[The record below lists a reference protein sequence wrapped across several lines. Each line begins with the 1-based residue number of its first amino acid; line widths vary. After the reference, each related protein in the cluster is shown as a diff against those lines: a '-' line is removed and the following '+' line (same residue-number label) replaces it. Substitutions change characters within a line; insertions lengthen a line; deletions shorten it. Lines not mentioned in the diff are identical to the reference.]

1 MIRIENLRSLPAY
14 PLKDINLN
22 VAAGEYFVILGP
34 SGAGKTV
41 LIEHIAGIHRPASG
55 GIFINDKDVTF
66 APPEKRRVGY
76 VPQDFVL
83 FPFLSVKK
91 NIAFGIDHGYGNG
104 DESRMKEIISV
115 LRLEGL
121 LERGVNNLSGG
132 EKQRVALAR
141 ALAVNPHVLLL
152 DEPFSSI
159 DAGFRYKLWIEMRRI
174 HREFGTTII
183 HITHDLEEAYT
194 LSDRMMVMLDGEVVQ
209 AGDREEVFYAPGTRR
224 VAEFFG
230 IHNIFSGT
238 VSRASGVED
247 RTIINC
253 GKYEIC
259 APFREGLSEGSRVDM
274 CVRPQGI
281 KVVKEGKPL
290 KDSLADNVFS
300 GVVVAAIPHG
310 TTYTFYFKPDVAD
323 SAESEYF
330 EIRIPSTVYKKML
343 IEEGKRISVS
353 LKKNAVWILR

>member
-1 MIRIENLRSLPAY
+1 MIRIENLCSKPAY
-14 PLKDINLN
+14 PLKDINLS
-22 VAAGEYFVILGP
+22 VADGEYFVILGP

-41 LIEHIAGIHRPASG
+41 LIEHIAGIHRPSSG
-55 GIFINDKDVTF
+55 NIFINSEEVTF

-91 NIAFGIDHGYGNG
+91 NITFGIDHGAGGG
-104 DESRMKEIISV
+104 DESRVKDIVSV

-121 LERGVNNLSGG
+121 LERSVNNLSGG

-141 ALAVNPHVLLL
+141 ALAVSPHVLLL

-174 HREFGTTII
+174 HREFGTTVI

-194 LSDRMMVMLDGEVVQ
+194 LSDRMMVMLNGEVVQ
-209 AGDREEVFYAPGTRR
+209 TGDREEVFYMPRTRR

-238 VSRASGVED
+238 VSAASESED
-247 RTIINC
+247 RVVVNC

-259 APFREGLSEGSRVDM
+259 APFRKELSVGARVDA

-290 KDSLADNVFS
+290 KDSLADNVFD
-300 GVVVAAIPHG
+300 GTVVAAIPHG
-310 TTYTFYFKPDVAD
+310 TTHTFYFKPD
-323 SAESEYF
+323 SAGETHAEFF

-343 IEEGKRISVS
+343 IEEGRRITVS
-353 LKKNAVWILR
+353 LKKNAVWILS